1 MMKEIDRELNRQ
13 PECQE
18 VSAAK
23 GGAQDSERAHGEP
36 GSPLSCLEMAS
47 QRVEA
52 GLRVR
57 MSWS

>member
-23 GGAQDSERAHGEP
+23 GRAQGSERAHREP
-36 GSPLSCLEMAS
+36 CSPLSCLEMAP

-52 GLRVR
+52 GLGVR